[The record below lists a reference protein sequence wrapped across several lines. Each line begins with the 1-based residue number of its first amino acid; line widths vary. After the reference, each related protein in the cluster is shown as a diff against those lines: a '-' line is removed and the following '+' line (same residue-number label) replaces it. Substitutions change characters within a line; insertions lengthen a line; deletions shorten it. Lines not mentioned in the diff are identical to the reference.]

1 MLGRFL
7 GEFLFQKRM
16 ITRTQ
21 LHHGLEA
28 QKECNQPLGI
38 LALNSGFLSTQDVQW
53 ILDEQRKTDQVFGQ
67 IATETGLLEKESLDQ
82 LLTIQAENHVRFGE
96 VLVAQGVLTLEQ
108 LLPVLAEF
116 ESQNIELEEECLS
129 TVRKLGRME
138 LHHCI
143 LKSVSRFLS
152 RTLNG
157 QVKIELFDTG
167 RTTDE
172 NPIIKRVWSEFV
184 FEQGQNGGY
193 LLEVNKVVHRSL
205 VYCLLGRET
214 ANQHRM
220 NETLLSY
227 VRDQNVSIVRQL
239 NLREKQVGQSTSEL
253 VPDQTEL
260 PENHLSCR
268 LKTPIGSA
276 ILSLF

>member
-28 QKECNQPLGI
+28 QKDINQPLGL

-67 IATETGLLEKESLDQ
+67 IATETGLLEKENLDQ
-82 LLTIQAENHVRFGE
+82 LLTLQTENHVRFGE

-108 LLPVLAEF
+108 LLPVLEEF
-116 ESQNIELEEECLS
+116 ESLNVDLEERCLS
-129 TVRKLGRME
+129 TVRNLGRME

-157 QVKIELFDTG
+157 QVKIELSGNAQMT
-167 RTTDE
+167 E
-172 NPIIKRVWSEFV
+172 ESPIIKRVWSEFV
-184 FEQGQNGGY
+184 FERGQKGGY
-193 LLEVNKVVHRSL
+193 LLEVNKIFHRSL

-220 NETLLSY
+220 NETLLSF

-239 NLREKQVGQSTSEL
+239 NLKEKQVGHTTSEI
-253 VPDQTEL
+253 VPEQAAP
-260 PENHLSCR
+260 PEPHVSCR

-276 ILSLF
+276 LMSLF